1 MGIPLRRSNLQLSN
15 LQPLTSLRRSPPQN
29 HHSTP
34 KLDHSLQ
41 NTLPFDTPMLPFP
54 MFRPRTTSPSLVL
67 PAESPRPSFSSF
79 QNLRTFQLSN
89 LPTFPRAIPFR
100 IRTYEKHTPKPFG
113 IRTSKT
119 QGLKSFRMNT
129 YEKRGRGAHPASKL
143 VSKDCR
149 GVKMTID
156 SDHPGRREL
165 YPLYFHGTPQSRARV
180 TRVTDAEPGLL

>member
-1 MGIPLRRSNLQLSN
+1 
-15 LQPLTSLRRSPPQN
+15 
-29 HHSTP
+29 
-34 KLDHSLQ
+34 
-41 NTLPFDTPMLPFP
+41 MLPFP

>member
-1 MGIPLRRSNLQLSN
+1 
-15 LQPLTSLRRSPPQN
+15 
-29 HHSTP
+29 
-34 KLDHSLQ
+34 
-41 NTLPFDTPMLPFP
+41 MLPFP

-100 IRTYEKHTPKPFG
+100 